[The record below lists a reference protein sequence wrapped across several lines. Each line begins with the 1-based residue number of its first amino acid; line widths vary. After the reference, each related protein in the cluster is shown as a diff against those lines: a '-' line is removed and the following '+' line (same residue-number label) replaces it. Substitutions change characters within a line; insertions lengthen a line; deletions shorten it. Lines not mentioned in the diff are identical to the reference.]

1 MIVSVQ
7 ANTRRV
13 TAGITMESGPGRTLR
28 DTGQDT
34 NRPKMFDSVAYQT
47 PAKSSR
53 TRTASER
60 STPQTPTNRGEKQI
74 RKLKPTPRPPSKKAK
89 PLEEGD
95 SGNEGDDNGM
105 EMSDAP
111 TRKDSRR
118 SSSL

>member
-1 MIVSVQ
+1 
-7 ANTRRV
+7 
-13 TAGITMESGPGRTLR
+13 
-28 DTGQDT
+28 
-34 NRPKMFDSVAYQT
+34 MFDSVAYQT

-60 STPQTPTNRGEKQI
+60 SPPQTPTNREEKQI

-95 SGNEGDDNGM
+95 SGNDGGDDSGM

-111 TRKDSRR
+111 TEGLAPLVQKFMISRQ
-118 SSSL
+118 SS